1 MIGHDGKFGTLA
13 VAFAFHDTVDPDN
26 VPLAVPDTRISPGHV
41 ALNVPRAV
49 LPVCSVTF
57 QRKSV
62 HDVGEG
68 TALADDQLPSS
79 AALPVVVGL
88 VELLRS

>member
-1 MIGHDGKFGTLA
+1 MGHDGKFGTLA
-13 VAFAFHDTVDPDN
+13 VAFAFHVTVDPDN
-26 VPLAVPDTRISPGHV
+26 APLAVPETRISPRHV

-62 HDVGEG
+62 HDVGDG
-68 TALADDQLPSS
+68 TALADDQFPRS